1 MHYCCDA
8 AFDQF
13 TVYPVYIG
21 VLTFCYYQLAQRI
34 SVQWKDYLLLL
45 LLIGYG
51 FWAFP
56 LNHFVSLFILGALAL
71 WYHSPVVP
79 HYWRLRKFPLL
90 KSCLIAG
97 IWSMTTLV
105 LPMYLQFQTVDA
117 QLILL
122 GMERFLFIFVASLQ
136 SDVVDLEVDQQQGT
150 RTLPMILGSRW
161 TRMVSIFLLGILL
174 LLQSY
179 FAFEFLISLELVFAQ
194 VITYLIF
201 LTYMLL
207 AKNRQKIWI
216 DSLILLLGL
225 LQVVFWVL

>member
-1 MHYCCDA
+1 
-8 AFDQF
+8 
-13 TVYPVYIG
+13 
-21 VLTFCYYQLAQRI
+21 
-34 SVQWKDYLLLL
+34 
-45 LLIGYG
+45 
-51 FWAFP
+51 
-56 LNHFVSLFILGALAL
+56 
-71 WYHSPVVP
+71 
-79 HYWRLRKFPLL
+79 
-90 KSCLIAG
+90 
-97 IWSMTTLV
+97 MTTLV
-105 LPMYLQFQTVDA
+105 LPMYLQFQTIDA

-150 RTLPMILGSRW
+150 RTLPMILGRRW

-216 DSLILLLGL
+216 DILILLLGL
-225 LQVVFWVL
+225 LQVLFWVLQNLG